1 MLRNFFVIIV
11 GVPFWGVYSSG
22 SIQKRAAPAALHR
35 YRNHESIPEPDW
47 DGKHHFAG
55 SGFRSATLQ
64 RNATYSISNA
74 VPVRHQVLFLLHG
87 SLYHRC
93 CAARRRFFLCGAE
106 AKDAPKLR
114 HKSLKFICVYY
125 CTQYLVRYL
134 LYNYTVPV
142 RYHDMVCPPMI
153 N

>member
-11 GVPFWGVYSSG
+11 GVTFWGVSSSG

-74 VPVRHQVLFLLHG
+74 VPYRYVIKF
-87 SLYHRC
+87 Y
-93 CAARRRFFLCGAE
+93 FFFMVHCTTGVVPPGAVFFCVE
-106 AKDAPKLR
+106 PKPR
-114 HKSLKFICVYY
+114 TPQSYDTKV
-125 CTQYLVRYL
+125 
-134 LYNYTVPV
+134 
-142 RYHDMVCPPMI
+142 
-153 N
+153 

>member
-11 GVPFWGVYSSG
+11 GVPFWGVSSSG
-22 SIQKRAAPAALHR
+22 SIEKRAAPAALHR

-74 VPVRHQVLFLLHG
+74 VPTAYLM
-87 SLYHRC
+87 
-93 CAARRRFFLCGAE
+93 
-106 AKDAPKLR
+106 
-114 HKSLKFICVYY
+114 
-125 CTQYLVRYL
+125 QYLQ
-134 LYNYTVPV
+134 P
-142 RYHDMVCPPMI
+142 I
-153 N
+153 